1 MKKLVLSILIGVTG
15 IVFPFLEIVA
25 QEDIGKKEYEANCAI
40 CHGLTGKGDGPFS
53 ANLKLED
60 VVPSL
65 TKLSKRNNNGKFPV
79 QRVYEIIDGRAKVR
93 MHGAREMPIWGDEY
107 KEESYKRYGSKEHM
121 AASLIRRRILG
132 LIEYIKS
139 LQES

>member
-1 MKKLVLSILIGVTG
+1 MKRLVLSILISVTG
-15 IVFPFLEIVA
+15 LVFPLLEVIA
-25 QEDIGKKEYEANCAI
+25 QEDIGKKEYEANCSI
-40 CHGLTGKGDGPFS
+40 CHGLTGKGDGPF
-53 ANLKLED
+53 AVNLNLEKS
-60 VVPSL
+60 VPSL
-65 TKLSKRNNNGKFPV
+65 TILSKENNGVFPV
-79 QRVYEIIDGRAKVR
+79 QKVYEIIDGRAKMR